1 MDKLGKRMPL
11 FESVGNNNAGTEFV
25 QGLTEAGKLPAE
37 DKDFLKGL
45 FGGEHGNE
53 MRELSAD
60 DRSKLGVIFGKIREE
75 EDAEIPAEAE
85 AMLEEETEELV
96 ENETRAKLDKIVD
109 GIEDVLATEN
119 LEPKQHNSLSEALA
133 LINSTKRRV

>member
-1 MDKLGKRMPL
+1 
-11 FESVGNNNAGTEFV
+11 
-25 QGLTEAGKLPAE
+25 
-37 DKDFLKGL
+37 
-45 FGGEHGNE
+45 